1 MPRKLDYNKRM
12 YNFYD
17 RTIRLHDRNMSDNNG
32 VCDCG
37 KCESINRY
45 RSERSRFSRI
55 VKEEE
60 RKKRERDSMR
70 PGYWL
75 DEVIG
80 SSVSVSEESGEVEEA
95 SGDKKAVIRPRKE
108 ETVKVE
114 HEIDLSV
121 EDYII
126 ARATASRYTTSSVA
140 AQLKVNVDALAEW
153 ESDKSEEI
161 TKKEKERMKKLV
173 ALPNDRKGEE
183 LKPSDYVDL
192 KENGLIDQEIA
203 EAYGVTIN
211 DIQVMKRRNDLVGK
225 KIEKNPLTFH
235 ELDSYTFDPS
245 TDVQDV
251 QEEGQKEDGGK
262 GSTYAES
269 EGVHAE
275 EERSKDLPES
285 SESDEEDTAD
295 ESVEEVKSADVS
307 ELSESCERNNTD
319 LEVEG
324 KQGEEESEEEFVCK
338 EEVCSEWRLSREE
351 TKYLTN
357 TLERYEREIQR
368 LKELERVV
376 TASSEL
382 IVNSAQEHLL
392 QLTQNIQNA
401 NAPELVGQADE
412 IIQVARL
419 IKTLGGHGN
428 G

>member
-80 SSVSVSEESGEVEEA
+80 SSMSVSEESDEVEET
-95 SGDKKAVIRPRKE
+95 SGDKNAVIRPRKGE
-108 ETVKVE
+108 IVKVE

-140 AQLKVNVDALAEW
+140 AQLKINVDALAEW
-153 ESDKSEEI
+153 EGDKAVAIAE
-161 TKKEKERMKKLV
+161 KEKERMKKLV

-183 LKPSDYVDL
+183 LKPGDYVDL

-203 EAYGVTIN
+203 EAYGITIN

-225 KIEKNPLTFH
+225 KIEKKPLTFR
-235 ELDSYTFDPS
+235 ELDSYRFNPS
-245 TDVQDV
+245 TDVQ
-251 QEEGQKEDGGK
+251 EEGRKEGDGK
-262 GSTYAES
+262 ESVYAEN
-269 EGVHAE
+269 EGVHTE
-275 EERSKDLPES
+275 EEQDEYLPEPP
-285 SESDEEDTAD
+285 ESDEGGTAE
-295 ESVEEVKSADVS
+295 ESVEEINSVDVS
-307 ELSESCERNNTD
+307 ESSDSCERNNTAP
-319 LEVEG
+319 EVEDE
-324 KQGEEESEEEFVCK
+324 QGEEESEEEEFVCK
-338 EEVCSEWRLSREE
+338 GEACSEWRLSREE
-351 TKYLTN
+351 TEYLTN
-357 TLERYEREIQR
+357 TLERYEAEIQR
-368 LKELERVV
+368 LKELERIVS
-376 TASSEL
+376 ASSEL
-382 IVNSAQEHLL
+382 IVSSAQEHLL
-392 QLTQNIQNA
+392 QLTQKIQNA

-412 IIQVARL
+412 IIKTARL